1 MTGKIWTKKSAHLAN
16 NTTGLFE
23 EPYAETG
30 LFKWFLFSFCL
41 PFYNVI
47 IQKQC
52 SKFQLFGL

>member
-30 LFKWFLFSFCL
+30 LFK
-41 PFYNVI
+41 
-47 IQKQC
+47 
-52 SKFQLFGL
+52 